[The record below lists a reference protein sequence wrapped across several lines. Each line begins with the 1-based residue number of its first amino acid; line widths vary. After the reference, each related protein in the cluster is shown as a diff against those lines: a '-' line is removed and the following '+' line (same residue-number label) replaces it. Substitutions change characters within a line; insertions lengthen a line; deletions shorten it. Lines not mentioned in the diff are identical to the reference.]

1 MEERDHHMGQGQ
13 GQSLGGRAER
23 TGVWS
28 GEEEEASCRGK
39 QNLELLSLFPKCGLF
54 SLPLNL

>member
-1 MEERDHHMGQGQ
+1 MGQGQ
-13 GQSLGGRAER
+13 GQSVGGRAER

-39 QNLELLSLFPKCGLF
+39 QNLQLLSLSPKCGLF